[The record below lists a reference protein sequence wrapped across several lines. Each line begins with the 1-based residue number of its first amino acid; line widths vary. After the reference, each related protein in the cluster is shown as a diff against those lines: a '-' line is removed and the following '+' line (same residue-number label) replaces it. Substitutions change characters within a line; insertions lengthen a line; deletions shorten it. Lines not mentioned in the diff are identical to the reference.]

1 MYNKKHSLLSISIKL
16 IITLLVLGISVI
28 VWLDAYMMNGFKNQ
42 QQAKPSLVYARP
54 LELYPGLQLSIE
66 QVVKELKAAA
76 YHSSSSLL
84 PGSYFRQGQQL
95 TIQSRAFQFWDAYQ
109 DDDTLTLRFQN
120 NTLHQVNSLKKQRH
134 LRLEPI
140 IIGKIYTG
148 YLEDRELVSL
158 EQAPSHL
165 IGALLATEDR
175 RFFQHYGIS
184 LSGMTRAL
192 VANIRG
198 GKVSEGGSTITQQL
212 VKNLYLS
219 NQRSYSRKLAEVVM
233 ALILEL
239 RLNKFEILEAYI
251 NQVYVAQDGSRAI
264 HGFGL
269 ASQYLFN
276 KSIEQLSLA
285 DSALLVAMMK
295 GPSYYNP
302 VHHPERAL
310 ARRNIVLDLMVKENL
325 INLEQAQQA
334 KQQKLSIN
342 QGQKHNIS
350 YPAYLDVV
358 RHQLL
363 RDYSQEQLDTEGLRI
378 FTHMDP
384 HWQWH
389 SQEKISQGVKHY
401 AIEQLDG
408 AAVVINHLTGDILAT
423 VGAAQP
429 RFAGFNRAI
438 NAQRPIGSLV
448 KPAIYLTALERNY
461 TLASLISDK
470 PISVSLNKGTWQPRN
485 FDHRYHGDVLLID
498 ALAKSYNAA
507 SVALG
512 MDVGLDSVIQTL
524 HRLGLEKAIQPRPSL
539 LLGSI
544 EASPI
549 EMAQMYSTIA
559 ANGFYTP
566 LKSIRAVSDKKGVAL
581 KRYALNIEQRILAEP
596 QHLLDYALHYVMQQ
610 GTGKSVRHRFA
621 ETANIAGKT
630 GTSSGGKDNWFV
642 GYNSQHLAVVW
653 LGADDNRSL
662 PLTGGSAALPIW
674 TDIIQQQSSLS
685 KKAIAPNT
693 IRLLNIHSHTGLR
706 SNRRCRYSITIPFV
720 HGTEPK
726 AKSPCTIPNS
736 SYN

>member
-66 QVVKELKAAA
+66 QVVKELEAAA
-76 YHSSSSLL
+76 YYSSSNAL
-84 PGSYFRQGQQL
+84 PGSYLRQGQQL
-95 TIQSRAFQFWDAYQ
+95 TVQSRTFQFWDAYQ
-109 DDDTLTLRFQN
+109 DADTFVLNFEN
-120 NTLHQVNSLKKQRH
+120 NRLSQVNSLKKQRH
-134 LRLEPI
+134 LRLEPMV
-140 IIGKIYTG
+140 IGKIYTG

-158 EQAPSHL
+158 EQAPNHL
-165 IGALLATEDR
+165 MGALLATEDR

-184 LSGMTRAL
+184 LSGIARAFI
-192 VANIRG
+192 ANIRG
-198 GKVSEGGSTITQQL
+198 GKISEGGSTITQQL

-219 NQRSYSRKLAEVVM
+219 NQRSYIRKLAEIFM

-239 RLNKFEILEAYI
+239 RLDKFEILEAYI

-276 KSIEQLSLA
+276 KPIEQLSLA

-310 ARRNIVLDLMVKENL
+310 ARRNTVLDLMVKENL
-325 INLEQAQQA
+325 ISHEQAQQA
-334 KQQKLSIN
+334 KQQALNISQRQN
-342 QGQKHNIS
+342 RNIS

-358 RHQLL
+358 RRQLL

-389 SQEKISQGVKHY
+389 SQEKISQGVKHH

-408 AAVVINHLTGDILAT
+408 AAVVINHLTGDILAV

-438 NAQRPIGSLV
+438 HAQRPIGSLV
-448 KPAIYLTALERNY
+448 KPAIYLAALERNY
-461 TLASLISDK
+461 TLASLIADK
-470 PISVSLNKGTWQPRN
+470 PIDVPLDNGIWRPKN

-524 HRLGLEKAIQPRPSL
+524 HRLGLEKTVSSHPSL

-544 EASPI
+544 EASPL

-566 LKSIRAVSDKKGVAL
+566 LKSIRAVSDQNGTSL
-581 KRYALNIEQRILAEP
+581 KRYALSIEQRILAEP
-596 QHLLDYALHYVMQQ
+596 QYLLNYALHYVMQQ
-610 GTGKSVRHRFA
+610 GTGKSVQHRFSQS
-621 ETANIAGKT
+621 ANIAGKT
-630 GTSSGGKDNWFV
+630 GTSSGGRDNWFV
-642 GYNSQHLAVVW
+642 GYNSQQLAVVW

-662 PLTGGSAALPIW
+662 PLTGGGAALPIW
-674 TDIIQQQSSLS
+674 ADIIQLQPDFSR
-685 KKAIAPNT
+685 KAIAPKT
-693 IRLLNIHSHTGLR
+693 IKPFSIHAYTGLR

-726 AKSPCTIPNS
+726 AKSPCTIANS